1 MMCNFAPSSE
11 ADVALVMIA
20 LATFIMGIIGARR
33 ALRQWEKSMQIN
45 QSKAIYAMTRGL
57 FKDEKVCQMLYAI
70 DHNDSSFAINT
81 RDDEMTI
88 DKIFVFFDHLSWM
101 QDNKLIELDNHVLLY
116 WKNLLVK
123 NEKVKFYWNSQKSI
137 FLDKMPY
144 NNLKKFFGG
153 EN

>member
-20 LATFIMGIIGARR
+20 LATFVMGIIGARR

-88 DKIFVFFDHLSWM
+88 DKIFAFFDQLNWM
-101 QDNKLIELDNHVLLY
+101 ENNKLISMKDHIL
-116 WKNLLVK
+116 
-123 NEKVKFYWNSQKSI
+123 FYWRSRVVSNEVVREYWNRQKNM
-137 FLDKMPY
+137 LGNKLPY
-144 NNLKKFFGG
+144 NNLKEMF
-153 EN
+153 N